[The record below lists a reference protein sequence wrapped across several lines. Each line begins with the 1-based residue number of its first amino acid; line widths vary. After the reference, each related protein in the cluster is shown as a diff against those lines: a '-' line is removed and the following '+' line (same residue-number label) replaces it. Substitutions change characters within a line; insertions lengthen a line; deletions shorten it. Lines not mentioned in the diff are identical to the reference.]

1 MGQNASGAGWD
12 FEYVMTSMKKAAGIG
27 RRIGFAG
34 TAMLAIMVAI
44 SGVPAQTV
52 EDNSVPPVG
61 LDIPANMQIFG
72 KVDPNVRKPT
82 ALVNGTVITGTD
94 VDQRVNL
101 IIAVNQ
107 LQLKPEEVDRLKLQ
121 ILRSLID
128 ETLQIQQAKTAE
140 ITVSA
145 EELNQSYARVT
156 QQFQKTEP
164 EMRAYLRS
172 IGSSERTLRRQI
184 EAELAWQRYLRRK
197 VESTIAVSD
206 EEVKAFIERTI
217 KAKGTSE
224 YHLKEIYLSATPDR
238 AQQVFD
244 NMRQMIQAI
253 EKGEKPFDYYAQF
266 TESSARAQ
274 QGDLGWISTSQ
285 LSYLPDSLSQAA
297 QKLGVGEVAGPI
309 EVPGGFSILYLVD
322 KRTVG
327 ESNPR
332 DAKLTLKQLTVHF
345 PAGTTQAGATARVAD
360 LEKATRALQGCG
372 TVAKVAADLNAEV
385 VDNDSVVV
393 KQLPPKLQDMVLAM
407 QIGQATPWFGTP
419 EDGVRTLV
427 LCGRDDPQVAIP
439 QPDQISDQITT
450 ARVNKRAEAV
460 LRDLRR
466 DAVIEYR

>member
-1 MGQNASGAGWD
+1 
-12 FEYVMTSMKKAAGIG
+12 MTSMKKAARIG
-27 RRIGFAG
+27 RRVGFAG
-34 TAMLAIMVAI
+34 TGLLAIMVAT
-44 SGVPAQTV
+44 SGLSAQTV
-52 EDNSVPPVG
+52 EDNSVPQVG

-72 KVDPNVRKPT
+72 KLDPNVRKPT
-82 ALVNGTVITGTD
+82 ALVNETVITGTD

-101 IIAVNQ
+101 IVAVNQ
-107 LQLKPEEVDRLKLQ
+107 LTLSPEDRDRLKLQ
-121 ILRSLID
+121 ILRGLID

-140 ITVSA
+140 ITISA
-145 EELNQSYARVT
+145 DEINQSYARVT

-172 IGSSERTLRRQI
+172 VGSSERSLRRQI

-197 VESTIAVSD
+197 VESTVNVSQAD
-206 EEVKAFIERTI
+206 IDIILKKWEAQ
-217 KAKGTSE
+217 KGTSE
-224 YHLKEIYLSATPDR
+224 YHLKEIYLSAGPDR

-244 NMRQMIQAI
+244 NMRQMIQSI

-274 QGDLGWISTSQ
+274 KGDLGWISTSQ
-285 LSYLPDSLSQAA
+285 LAYLPESLSQAT

-322 KRTVG
+322 KRTIG
-327 ESNPR
+327 MSDPR

-345 PAGTTQAGATARVAD
+345 PAGTTQAGATARVSE

-372 TVAKVAADLNAEV
+372 TVAKVAAELNAEV
-385 VDNDSVVV
+385 VDNDSVLVRV
-393 KQLPPKLQDMVLAM
+393 LPAKLQEMVLAM

-427 LCGRDDPQVAIP
+427 LCGRDDPPSAAP
-439 QPDQISDQITT
+439 QAETVMEQKTQEK
-450 ARVNKRAEAV
+450 VNLRAQAV

>member
-1 MGQNASGAGWD
+1 
-12 FEYVMTSMKKAAGIG
+12 MTSMKKAARIG
-27 RRIGFAG
+27 RKFGFAG
-34 TAMLAIMVAI
+34 VGFAGAGMLAIMVATTGL
-44 SGVPAQTV
+44 SAQTV

-72 KVDPNVRKPT
+72 KLDPNVRKPT
-82 ALVNGTVITGTD
+82 AIVNETVITQTD

-101 IIAVNQ
+101 IVAVNQ
-107 LQLKPEEVDRLKLQ
+107 LQMKPDELDRLKLQ
-121 ILRSLID
+121 ILRGLID

-140 ITVSA
+140 ITITA
-145 EELNQSYARVT
+145 DEINQSYARVV

-172 IGSSERTLRRQI
+172 VGSSERSLRRQI

-197 VESTIAVSD
+197 VESTVNVSQAEID
-206 EEVKAFIERTI
+206 AIMKKIDAQ
-217 KAKGTSE
+217 KGTSE
-224 YHLKEIYLSATPDR
+224 YHLKEIYLSASADR

-244 NMRQMIQAI
+244 NMRQMIQSI
-253 EKGEKPFDYYAQF
+253 EKGEKPFEYYAQF
-266 TESSARAQ
+266 SESSTRKTG
-274 QGDLGWISTSQ
+274 GDLDWLNQSQ
-285 LSYLPDSLSQAA
+285 LAYLPDSLVQAA

-322 KRTVG
+322 KRTIG
-327 ESNPR
+327 MADPKQAR
-332 DAKLTLKQLTVHF
+332 LTLKQLTVHF
-345 PAGTTQAGATARVAD
+345 PAGTTQAGATARVSE

-372 TVAKVAADLNAEV
+372 TVAKVAGELNAEV
-385 VDNDSVVV
+385 VDNDSVKVG
-393 KQLPPKLQDMVLAM
+393 QLPPKLQEMVLAM

-427 LCGRDDPQVAIP
+427 LCGRDDAPVAAPQADAI
-439 QPDQISDQITT
+439 QDQITQ
-450 ARVNKRAEAV
+450 ARVNLRAQAV

>member
-1 MGQNASGAGWD
+1 MARDGILKH
-12 FEYVMTSMKKAAGIG
+12 VMTSMKKAALVG
-27 RRIGFAG
+27 RRVGFTAAG
-34 TAMLAIMVAI
+34 MLAIMIAV
-44 SGVPAQTV
+44 SGPSAQTV

-101 IIAVNQ
+101 IVAVNQ
-107 LQLKPEEVDRLKLQ
+107 LTLNPEDLDRLKLQ
-121 ILRSLID
+121 ILRGLID

-145 EELNQSYARVT
+145 EEINQSFGRVA
-156 QQFQKTEP
+156 QQFQKSEP
-164 EMRAYLRS
+164 DMRAYLRS
-172 IGSSERTLRRQI
+172 VGSSERSLRRQI

-197 VESTIAVSD
+197 VETNVNVSD
-206 EEVKAFIERTI
+206 EEVQAVIDRLKKAQ
-217 KAKGTSE
+217 GTSE
-224 YHLKEIYLSATPDR
+224 YHLKEIYLSAGPDR

-244 NMRQMIQAI
+244 NMRQMIQSI

-274 QGDLGWISTSQ
+274 KGDLGWIATNQ

-327 ESNPR
+327 MADPR

-345 PAGTTQAGATARVAD
+345 PAGTTQAGATARVAE
-360 LEKATRALQGCG
+360 LEKTTRALQGCG
-372 TVAKVAADLNAEV
+372 TVARVASELNAEV

-393 KQLPPKLQDMVLAM
+393 RQLPPKLQEMVLAM

-427 LCGRDDPQVAIP
+427 LCGRDEAAVAIP
-439 QPDQISDQITT
+439 GAEAIQDQITQ